1 MSISNCDSHGT
12 AYALAGPIDA
22 PALVMIHGVGLDQ
35 AIWSS
40 QVNALGKDLRVITY
54 DMLGHGQSVDPPGP
68 RKLEDFVKQLLDLLD
83 YLELDR
89 VGLAGFS
96 MGGLVTQA
104 FSLAHPGRVNRL
116 ALLNTVFQRTPTE
129 RQAVRA
135 RVAQVETQG
144 SEAGLD
150 AALERW
156 LNPAFRVAHPEV
168 EAYIRQCFSDNSTL
182 GYLKAY
188 RVFAEGDAEIGSRL
202 IEIKTPTLVITG
214 DADSGSTP
222 AMSQAMAKMIPRSRV
237 VILSGLRH
245 LSLIEGAD
253 EVNRLLIDFFVHE
266 SKRASLVS
274 TQWIKA
280 KHRPM

>member
-1 MSISNCDSHGT
+1 MSIPNCDSRGT
-12 AYALAGPIDA
+12 AYTLAGPIDA
-22 PALVMIHGVGLDQ
+22 PALVLVHGVGLDQ

-40 QVNALGKDLRVITY
+40 QVNALSKELRVMTY
-54 DMLGHGQSVDPPGP
+54 DMLGHGKSVDPPGP
-68 RKLEDFVKQLLDLLD
+68 RKLDDFVKQLLDLLD
-83 YLELDR
+83 HLELDK

-96 MGGLVTQA
+96 MGGLVAQA
-104 FSLAHPGRVNRL
+104 FSLAHPDRVKRL
-116 ALLNTVFQRTPTE
+116 ALLNTVFQRTPAE

-135 RVAQVETQG
+135 RVAQVEAHG
-144 SEAGLD
+144 SSAGLD

-156 LNPAFRVAHPEV
+156 LTPAFRVANPEV
-168 EAYIRQCFSDNSTL
+168 EAYIRQCFSDNSPS

-188 RVFAEGDAEIGSRL
+188 RVFAEGDAEIGPRL
-202 IEIKTPTLVITG
+202 LEIKAPALVLTA

-253 EVNRLLIDFFVHE
+253 AVNQLLIDFFVHE
-266 SKRASLVS
+266 S
-274 TQWIKA
+274 
-280 KHRPM
+280 